1 MIGEKEE
8 CEEVVVDPPFDDGVY
23 YLQGLIS
30 VRNTQLDMVRN
41 ATGAEVKIYQNGV
54 FVASTIC
61 NGAGLENYLL
71 NNIASDS
78 NTRIVVVNGTDA
90 TIVLPSHS
98 IEQNE
103 ILNIEFQTESLDGF
117 I

>member
-8 CEEVVVDPPFDDGVY
+8 CEEGLSDLPVEDGLY
-23 YLQGLIS
+23 SLQGLIS
-30 VRNTQLDMVRN
+30 VRNTQFDIVRN
-41 ATGAEVKIYQNGV
+41 ATGAEVQIYQNGV
-54 FVASTIC
+54 LVAFTTC
-61 NGAGLENYLL
+61 NGTGLENYLI

-103 ILNIEFQTESLDGF
+103 FLNIEFQTESLDGF